1 MTTSKLMPSIKN
13 TGISNDQNVASEY
26 LGLHEPLT
34 RMVLNPDVTVRSR
47 GVMEKCSFCA
57 QRLQAAKLEAKKDGR
72 LLADGDATVACQ
84 TACASGA
91 IVFGDRNDKTSE
103 VAKLFND
110 ERTFGVI
117 EEIHTMPNVLYQ
129 TQVRNRDEVKK
140 YDIIDY
146 YHES

>member
-1 MTTSKLMPSIKN
+1 M
-13 TGISNDQNVASEY
+13 
-26 LGLHEPLT
+26 
-34 RMVLNPDVTVRSR
+34 
-47 GVMEKCSFCA
+47 
-57 QRLQAAKLEAKKDGR
+57 
-72 LLADGDATVACQ
+72 
-84 TACASGA
+84 
-91 IVFGDRNDKTSE
+91 FGDRNDKTSE